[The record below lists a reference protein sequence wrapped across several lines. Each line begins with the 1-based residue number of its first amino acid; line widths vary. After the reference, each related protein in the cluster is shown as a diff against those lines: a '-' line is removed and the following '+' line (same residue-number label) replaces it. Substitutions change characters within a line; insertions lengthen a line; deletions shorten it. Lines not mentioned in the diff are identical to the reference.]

1 MTRKMQPAVPSVLS
15 CGSLKKLCGALLGA
29 AAIAAPA
36 QAAKIGFE
44 GYNGPVGG
52 GEAWKEGGFSVG
64 FFANTPDGGI
74 GSYVGEFVDG
84 ADRNYCVGM
93 ACPVNNPGT
102 YYAALNDSYIDI
114 VAQTTAQRF
123 KVKGFDASFI
133 GANPSLG
140 GYPVVSG
147 LLRIGGLLA
156 NGTWLTETYLLDGP
170 TAAGFQFGHFNT
182 TSAFGSQEFLRLQLF
197 GFTCNTT
204 GNCLAF
210 QTNQGQFGIDN
221 LDLTAVPEPAT
232 LPILGLGLIG
242 LIAAARR
249 RKAA

>member
-1 MTRKMQPAVPSVLS
+1 MSN
-15 CGSLKKLCGALLGA
+15 GSFKKLCCALLGA

-52 GEAWKEGGFSVG
+52 GEAWNEGGFSLG
-64 FFANTPDGGI
+64 FFANTADGGI
-74 GSYVGEFVDG
+74 GSYVGEFVNG
-84 ADRNYCVGM
+84 ADPSYCVGM
-93 ACPVNNPGT
+93 ACPVNNPGN

-114 VAQTTAQRF
+114 VSRTNDQKF
-123 KVKGFDASFI
+123 KIKGFDASFI

-140 GYPVVSG
+140 GYPAVAG
-147 LLRIGGLLA
+147 LLRIQGILA
-156 NGTWLTETYLLDGP
+156 SGASVIQTYQLNGP

-182 TSAFGSQEFLRLQLF
+182 SGAFANAEFVEALVF
-197 GFTCNTT
+197 GFTCNTS
-204 GNCLAF
+204 GNCFAF

-221 LDLTAVPEPAT
+221 LDITAVPEPGS
-232 LPILGLGLIG
+232 LPILGLGLMG
-242 LIAAARR
+242 LIATARR